1 MTIGNSLWIGVSG
14 LMAHGEAISTVGDN
28 IANVSTVGFKR
39 SRASFGDLL
48 GGELNNS
55 RLGGGVYL
63 GGNQSIWQQGTLAQT
78 GNPLDVGIS
87 GNGMFVVSGSHA
99 GRDGQFFT
107 RDGRFKL
114 DAGGTLV
121 DMHGMRVQGY
131 SITNGTRATATGD
144 LVLGGQ
150 QTPPVATTTA
160 ALTLNLD
167 SNSPAGT
174 YDPLDPNGSS
184 SYSTPVTVY
193 DSLGAP
199 HQATVHFTKTPAN
212 DWEWH
217 ATVDGAEVGGT
228 AGTPVEIA
236 NGTLAFDT
244 SGNLATQT
252 TVTSSASFTNAAANQ
267 AIAFDFTGTTQN
279 SGSSVISASTVDDRS
294 AGSLIDVKINPDGTI
309 EGIYDNG
316 DTLAIAQL
324 ALADF
329 ANNEGLERQGD
340 GLYAET
346 RASGQPLIDVA
357 GSGGRGSLMSG
368 ALEQSNVDLSAELV
382 QLIAYQRA
390 FQANSKTVT
399 TADEMM
405 LEVTNLKR

>member
-39 SRASFGDLL
+39 SRASFNDLL
-48 GGELNNS
+48 GGELGNS

-63 GGNQSIWQQGTLAQT
+63 GGNQSMWQQGTLAQT

-87 GNGMFVVSGSHA
+87 GGGMFVVEGSHN
-99 GRDGQFFT
+99 GRDAQFYT
-107 RDGRFKL
+107 RDGRFQL
-114 DAGGTLV
+114 DASGTLV
-121 DMHGMRVQGY
+121 DAHGMKVQGY
-131 SITNGTRATATGD
+131 GITNGARGTSIGD
-144 LVLGGQ
+144 LALGGKQ
-150 QTPPVATTTA
+150 SPPVATTNA
-160 ALTLNLD
+160 AMQLNLD
-167 SNSPAGT
+167 SNSPIGT
-174 YDPLDPNGSS
+174 YDPLDPNGTS
-184 SYSTPVTVY
+184 SYSTSVTVH

-199 HQATVHFTKTPAN
+199 HQATVHFTKTPAG

-217 ATVDGAEVGGT
+217 ATVDGSEVGGT

-236 NGTLAFDT
+236 NGRLTFDTNGNLTNQQTLA
-244 SGNLATQT
+244 
-252 TVTSSASFTNAAANQ
+252 SSASFTGATANQ

-279 SGSSVISASTVDDRS
+279 SGASTVNATDVDGRS
-294 AGSLIDVKINPDGTI
+294 AGTLTDVKINPDGTI

-316 DTLAIAQL
+316 DTIAIAQL

-329 ANNEGLERQGD
+329 ANNEGLERQGSS
-340 GLYAET
+340 LYAAT

-357 GSGGRGSLMSG
+357 GSGARGSLMSG
-368 ALEQSNVDLSAELV
+368 ALEQSNVDLSTELV

>member
-39 SRASFGDLL
+39 SRAMFNDLL

-63 GGNQSIWQQGTLAQT
+63 GGNQSIWQQGTLSQT

-87 GNGMFVVSGSHA
+87 GNGMFVVNGNHA

-114 DAGGTLV
+114 DESGTLV
-121 DMHGMRVQGY
+121 TQNGMRVQGY
-131 SITNGTRATATGD
+131 GITNGARGTSIGD
-144 LVLGGQ
+144 LALGGRQ
-150 QTPPVATTTA
+150 SPPVATTNVEM
-160 ALTLNLD
+160 TLNLD
-167 SNSPAGT
+167 SNATMQT
-174 YDPLDPNGSS
+174 YDPTNPNGTS
-184 SYSTPVTVY
+184 SYSTSVTVY

-236 NGTLAFDT
+236 NGTMAFDAN
-244 SGNLATQT
+244 GNMTTQQT
-252 TVTSSASFTNAAANQ
+252 LSSSASFTNAAANQ
-267 AIAFDFTGTTQN
+267 SIAFDFTGTTQN
-279 SGSSVISASTVDDRS
+279 SGASVISASNVDGHS
-294 AGSLIDVKINPDGTI
+294 AGSLLDVRINPDGTV

-316 DTLAIAQL
+316 DTIAIAQL

-329 ANNEGLERQGD
+329 ASNEGLNRQGD
-340 GLYAET
+340 GLYAAT
-346 RASGQPLIDVA
+346 RESGQALIDVA

-368 ALEQSNVDLSAELV
+368 ALEQSNVDLSSELV

>member
-28 IANVSTVGFKR
+28 IANVSTIGFKR
-39 SRASFGDLL
+39 SRASFNDLL
-48 GGELNNS
+48 GGELGNS

-63 GGNQSIWQQGTLAQT
+63 GGNQSIWQQGTLSQT
-78 GNPLDVGIS
+78 GNPMDVGIS
-87 GNGMFVVSGSHA
+87 GNGMFVVSGNHQ
-99 GRDGQFFT
+99 GRDAQFYT

-114 DAGGTLV
+114 DAGGTMV

-131 SITNGTRATATGD
+131 TVTNGVRSTAIGD
-144 LVLGGQ
+144 LQLGGKQ
-150 QTPPVATTTA
+150 SPPVATTSA
-160 ALTLNLD
+160 AMTLNLD
-167 SNSPAGT
+167 SNSLVGT
-174 YDPLDPNGSS
+174 YDPADPNGSS
-184 SYSTPVTVY
+184 SYSTSMTVH
-193 DSLGAP
+193 DSLGAE
-199 HQATVHFTKTPAN
+199 HQATVHFTKTPAG

-217 ATVDGAEVGGT
+217 ATVDGSDVGGT

-236 NGTLAFDT
+236 NGTLTFDT
-244 SGNLATQT
+244 NGNLANQQT
-252 TVTSSASFTNAAANQ
+252 VASSASFTGATPNQ
-267 AIAFDFTGTTQN
+267 VIAFDFTGTTQN
-279 SGSSVISASTVDDRS
+279 SGSSTISATNIDGRS
-294 AGSLIDVKINPDGTI
+294 AGSLTDVKINPDGTI

-316 DTLAIAQL
+316 ETIQIAQL

-340 GLYAET
+340 SLYAAT
-346 RASGQPLIDVA
+346 KTSGQALIDAVGA
-357 GSGGRGSLMSG
+357 GGRGSVMSG
-368 ALEQSNVDLSAELV
+368 ALEQSNVDLSSELV

>member
-39 SRASFGDLL
+39 SRAMFNDLL

-63 GGNQSIWQQGTLAQT
+63 GGNQSIWQQGTLSQT

-87 GNGMFVVSGSHA
+87 GNGMFVVNGNHA

-114 DAGGTLV
+114 DESGTLV
-121 DMHGMRVQGY
+121 TQNGMRVQGY
-131 SITNGTRATATGD
+131 GITNGARGTSVGD
-144 LVLGGQ
+144 LALGGRQ
-150 QTPPVATTTA
+150 SPPVASTSVEM
-160 ALTLNLD
+160 TLNLD
-167 SNSPAGT
+167 SNSPMQT
-174 YDPLDPNGSS
+174 YDPANPNGTS
-184 SYSTPVTVY
+184 SYSTSVTVY

-236 NGTLAFDT
+236 NGTMAFDAN
-244 SGNLATQT
+244 GNMTTQQTLA
-252 TVTSSASFTNAAANQ
+252 SSASFTNAAANQ
-267 AIAFDFTGTTQN
+267 SIAFDFTGTTQN
-279 SGSSVISASTVDDRS
+279 SGASVISASNVDGHS
-294 AGSLIDVKINPDGTI
+294 AGSLLDVRINPDGTV

-316 DTLAIAQL
+316 DTIAIAQL

-329 ANNEGLERQGD
+329 ANNEGLNRQGD
-340 GLYAET
+340 GLYAAT
-346 RASGQPLIDVA
+346 RESGQALIDVA

-368 ALEQSNVDLSAELV
+368 ALEQSNVDLSSELV

>member
-87 GNGMFVVSGSHA
+87 GSGMFVVSGSHA

-131 SITNGTRATATGD
+131 SITNGTRATAIGD
-144 LVLGGQ
+144 LALGGK

-279 SGSSVISASTVDDRS
+279 SGSSVISASTVDGRS

>member
-39 SRASFGDLL
+39 SRAMFNDLL

-63 GGNQSIWQQGTLAQT
+63 GGNQSIWQQGTLQQT

-87 GNGMFVVSGSHA
+87 GTGMFVVNGNHA

-107 RDGRFKL
+107 RDGRFTL
-114 DAGGTLV
+114 DASGTLV
-121 DMHGMRVQGY
+121 TQNGMRVQGY
-131 SITNGTRATATGD
+131 GIANGVRGTSVGD
-144 LVLGGQ
+144 LALGGRQ
-150 QTPPVATTTA
+150 SPPVASTNA
-160 ALTLNLD
+160 AMTLNLD
-167 SNSPAGT
+167 SNSPAQT
-174 YDPLDPNGSS
+174 YDPADPNGTS
-184 SYSTPVTVY
+184 SYSTSVTVY

-236 NGTLAFDT
+236 NGTMAFDAN
-244 SGNLATQT
+244 GNLTNQAMLS
-252 TVTSSASFTNAAANQ
+252 SSASFTNAAANQ

-279 SGSSVISASTVDDRS
+279 SGVSVISASNVDGRS

-309 EGIYDNG
+309 DGIYDNG
-316 DTLAIAQL
+316 DTIAIAQL

-329 ANNEGLERQGD
+329 ANNEGLMREGD
-340 GLYAET
+340 SLYTAT
-346 RASGQPLIDVA
+346 RESGQVLMDVA

-368 ALEQSNVDLSAELV
+368 ALEQSNVDLSSELV

-390 FQANSKTVT
+390 FQANSKIVT

>member
-14 LMAHGEAISTVGDN
+14 LQAHGEAISTVGDN
-28 IANVSTVGFKR
+28 IANVSTIGFKR
-39 SRASFGDLL
+39 SRASFNDLL

-63 GGNQSIWQQGTLAQT
+63 GGNQSIWQQGTLSQT

-87 GNGMFVVSGSHA
+87 GNGMFVVSGNHA
-99 GRDGQFFT
+99 GRDGQFYT
-107 RDGRFKL
+107 RDGRMKL
-114 DAGGTLV
+114 DASGTLV
-121 DMHGMRVQGY
+121 TQNGMRVQGY
-131 SITNGTRATATGD
+131 PITNGTRGTSIGD
-144 LVLGGQ
+144 LALGSRQ
-150 QTPPVATTTA
+150 SAPVATTSA
-160 ALTLNLD
+160 AMTLNLD
-167 SNSPAGT
+167 SNSPMGT
-174 YDPLDPNGSS
+174 YDPTDPNGSS
-184 SYSTPVTVY
+184 SYSTSVTVY

-217 ATVDGAEVGGT
+217 ATVDGSEVGGT

-236 NGTLAFDT
+236 NGTMAFDAN
-244 SGNLATQT
+244 GNMVTQQTLA
-252 TVTSSASFTNAAANQ
+252 SSASFTNAAANQ

-279 SGSSVISASTVDDRS
+279 SGSSVISATNVDGHG

-316 DTLAIAQL
+316 ETIAIAQL

-329 ANNEGLERQGD
+329 ANNEGLNRQGD
-340 GLYAET
+340 SLYAAT
-346 RASGQPLIDVA
+346 RESGQALIDVA

-368 ALEQSNVDLSAELV
+368 ALEQSNVDLSTELV

-405 LEVTNLKR
+405 MEVTNLKR

>member
-28 IANVSTVGFKR
+28 IANVSTIGFKR
-39 SRASFGDLL
+39 SRASFNDLL
-48 GGELNNS
+48 GGELNGS

-63 GGNQSIWQQGTLAQT
+63 GGNQSIWQQGTLSQT

-87 GNGMFVVSGSHA
+87 GNGMFVVSGSHQ
-99 GRDGQFFT
+99 GRDAQFYT
-107 RDGRFKL
+107 RDGRFKM
-114 DAGGTLV
+114 DASGTLV
-121 DMHGMRVQGY
+121 DMHGMKVQGY
-131 SITNGTRATATGD
+131 AINNGTRATAIGD
-144 LVLGGQ
+144 LQLGGKQ
-150 QTPPVATTTA
+150 SAPVATTSA
-160 ALTLNLD
+160 KMTLNLD
-167 SNSPAGT
+167 ANEPVQT
-174 YDPLDPNGSS
+174 YDPADPNGTS
-184 SYSTPVTVY
+184 SYSTSVQVT
-193 DSLGAP
+193 DSLGAT
-199 HQATVHFTKTPAN
+199 HQATVHFTKSPAG

-217 ATVDGAEVGGT
+217 ATVDGGEVGGT

-236 NGTLAFDT
+236 TGRLTFDT
-244 SGNLATQT
+244 NGNLTNQQMT
-252 TVTSSASFTNAAANQ
+252 SSSASFTGATANQ

-279 SGSSVISASTVDDRS
+279 SGASTVSSTNVDGRS
-294 AGSLIDVKINPDGTI
+294 AGTLTDVKINPDGTI

-316 DTLAIAQL
+316 ETVAIAQL

-340 GLYAET
+340 SLYAAT
-346 RASGQPLIDVA
+346 RESGQALIDVA
-357 GSGGRGSLMSG
+357 GSGGRGSTMSG
-368 ALEQSNVDLSAELV
+368 MLEQSNVDLSSELV

>member
-28 IANVSTVGFKR
+28 IANVSTIGFKR
-39 SRASFGDLL
+39 SRASFNDLL
-48 GGELNNS
+48 GGELNGS

-63 GGNQSIWQQGTLAQT
+63 GGNQSIWQQGTLSQT
-78 GNPLDVGIS
+78 GNPMDVGIS
-87 GNGMFVVSGSHA
+87 GGGMFVVSGNHA
-99 GRDGQFFT
+99 GRDGQFYT

-114 DAGGTLV
+114 DASGTMV
-121 DMHGMRVQGY
+121 DMRGMKVQGY
-131 SITNGTRATATGD
+131 GIDNGVRGTSFGD
-144 LVLGGQ
+144 LQLGTKQ
-150 QTPPVATTTA
+150 SPPVATTSA
-160 ALTLNLD
+160 AMVLNLD
-167 SNSPAGT
+167 SNSPDGV
-174 YDPLDPNGSS
+174 YDPADPNGSS
-184 SYSTPVTVY
+184 SYSTSMTVH
-193 DSLGAP
+193 DSLGAT
-199 HQATVHFTKTPAN
+199 HQATVHFTKTPAG

-217 ATVDGAEVGGT
+217 ATVDGGEVGGT

-236 NGTLAFDT
+236 NGRLTFDT
-244 SGNLATQT
+244 NGNLTNQT
-252 TVTSSASFTNAAANQ
+252 TASSSASFTGATANQ

-279 SGSSVISASTVDDRS
+279 SGNSTISSTNIDGRS
-294 AGSLIDVKINPDGTI
+294 AGNLTDVRINPDGTI

-316 DTLAIAQL
+316 ETLAIAQL

-329 ANNEGLERQGD
+329 ASNEGLERQGD
-340 GLYAET
+340 SLYAAT
-346 RASGQPLIDVA
+346 KASGEALIDVA
-357 GSGGRGSLMSG
+357 GTGARGSLMSG
-368 ALEQSNVDLSAELV
+368 ALEQSNVDLSSELV

>member
-39 SRASFGDLL
+39 SRASFNDLL
-48 GGELNNS
+48 GGELGNS

-63 GGNQSIWQQGTLAQT
+63 GGNQSMWQQGTLAQT

-87 GNGMFVVSGSHA
+87 GGGMFVVEGSHN
-99 GRDGQFFT
+99 GRDAQFYT
-107 RDGRFKL
+107 RDGRFQL
-114 DAGGTLV
+114 DASGTLV
-121 DMHGMRVQGY
+121 DAHGMKVQGY
-131 SITNGTRATATGD
+131 GITNGARGTSIGD
-144 LVLGGQ
+144 LALGGKQ
-150 QTPPVATTTA
+150 SPPVATTNA
-160 ALTLNLD
+160 AMQLNLD
-167 SNSPAGT
+167 SNSPIGT
-174 YDPLDPNGSS
+174 YDPLDPNGTS
-184 SYSTPVTVY
+184 SYSTSVTVH

-199 HQATVHFTKTPAN
+199 HQATVHFTKTPAG

-217 ATVDGAEVGGT
+217 ATVDGSEVGGT

-236 NGTLAFDT
+236 NGRLTFDTNGNLTNQQTLA
-244 SGNLATQT
+244 
-252 TVTSSASFTNAAANQ
+252 SSASFTGATANQ

-279 SGSSVISASTVDDRS
+279 SGASTVNATDVDGRS
-294 AGSLIDVKINPDGTI
+294 AGTLTDVKINPDGTI

-316 DTLAIAQL
+316 DTIAIAQL

-329 ANNEGLERQGD
+329 ANNEGLERQGSS
-340 GLYAET
+340 LYAAT

-357 GSGGRGSLMSG
+357 GSGARGSLMSG
-368 ALEQSNVDLSAELV
+368 ALEHSNVDLSTELV

>member
-28 IANVSTVGFKR
+28 IANVSTIGFKR
-39 SRASFGDLL
+39 SRASFNDML
-48 GGELNNS
+48 GGELGNS

-63 GGNQSIWQQGTLAQT
+63 GGNQSIWQQGTLSQT

-87 GNGMFVVSGSHA
+87 GNGMFVVSGNHG
-99 GRDGQFFT
+99 GREGQFYT

-114 DAGGTLV
+114 DAGGTMV
-121 DMHGMRVQGY
+121 DQHGMKVQGY
-131 SITNGTRATATGD
+131 AINNGTRSTSIGD
-144 LVLGGQ
+144 LNLGSKQ
-150 QTPPVATTTA
+150 SPPVATA
-160 ALTLNLD
+160 KAGMTLNLD
-167 SNSPAGT
+167 SNSATGV
-174 YDPLDPNGSS
+174 YDPADPNGTS
-184 SYSTPVTVY
+184 SYTTSVTVH
-193 DSLGAP
+193 DSLGAE
-199 HQATVHFTKTPAN
+199 HQADVHFTKTPAG

-217 ATVDGAEVGGT
+217 ATVDGSEVGGT

-236 NGTLAFDT
+236 NGALTFDTNGNMTAQTTLA
-244 SGNLATQT
+244 
-252 TVTSSASFTNAAANQ
+252 SSASFTNATPNQ
-267 AIAFDFTGTTQN
+267 AINFDFTGTTQN
-279 SGSSVISASTVDDRS
+279 SGTSTISATNVDGRS
-294 AGSLIDVKINPDGTI
+294 AGSLTDVKINADGTI

-316 DTLAIAQL
+316 ETIEIAQL

-329 ANNEGLERQGD
+329 ANNEGLDRQGD
-340 GLYAET
+340 SLYAAT
-346 RASGQPLIDVA
+346 RESGQALVDVPS
-357 GSGGRGSLMSG
+357 SGGRGSVMSG
-368 ALEQSNVDLSAELV
+368 ALEQSNVDLSSELV